1 MVNCDRSEEIGRK
14 IQDSLD
20 GKTFV
25 NAKIKRNDKMVNL
38 QSLCASI
45 QLEEEKIPVNPLTLF
60 LRLVTLVDRQSEKD
74 ISDCFQYELTS
85 HPMSLFKNNDM
96 REAAKCKLKN
106 ELVKNVDE
114 AQNNGDL
121 QNEYRVLDGGALLW
135 VCDWKKGEKFE
146 IILDR
151 YVQKC
156 KELHAAVVVFDGY
169 ESSTKAKTQEK
180 RGKKVSCSV
189 EISEHNKSTAD
200 RKDFFENYGNKE
212 CFIKILSKKLEA
224 VGIEVIIANGD
235 ADTTIVK
242 SALSASKD
250 RKNQIVT
257 IVSDDTDVLC
267 LLLHHCSDSGGDQC
281 GNIHLMD
288 MKIGQKLNDQKSVFV
303 MLQMPKMI

>member
-20 GKTFV
+20 GKTFA
-25 NAKIKRNDKMVNL
+25 NAKIKRNDKMVTL
-38 QSLCASI
+38 QFLCASI

-85 HPMSLFKNNDM
+85 HPMSPFKINDM
-96 REAAKCKLKN
+96 REAAKYKLKN

-151 YVQKC
+151 CVQKC
-156 KELHAAVVVFDGY
+156 KEFMQP
-169 ESSTKAKTQEK
+169 S
-180 RGKKVSCSV
+180 
-189 EISEHNKSTAD
+189 
-200 RKDFFENYGNKE
+200 
-212 CFIKILSKKLEA
+212 
-224 VGIEVIIANGD
+224 
-235 ADTTIVK
+235 
-242 SALSASKD
+242 
-250 RKNQIVT
+250 
-257 IVSDDTDVLC
+257 LC
-267 LLLHHCSDSGGDQC
+267 LMVTKVQP
-281 GNIHLMD
+281 
-288 MKIGQKLNDQKSVFV
+288 KQKLRKER
-303 MLQMPKMI
+303 